1 MRLPTA
7 TRAASAISGSAR
19 LRLGPSG
26 LDDRNDVLGRA
37 GLFGLIQC
45 LKLFTA
51 AFATEMGT
59 G

>member
-1 MRLPTA
+1 MIA
-7 TRAASAISGSAR
+7 TTSWAV
-19 LRLGPSG
+19 
-26 LDDRNDVLGRA
+26 DA